1 MATRTNNSKFIN
13 TMKWRC
19 IGPPRGGRVIAVAGH
34 PTKKM
39 EFYMGASGGGVWK
52 TEDGGTYWENI
63 SDGFFTSASIGAI
76 EISQSDPNVIYVGTG
91 EACIR
96 GNLCQGDG
104 VYKTTDGGKIWKN
117 IGLKETQHI
126 SRIRIDPLDH
136 NTLYVSAL
144 GHAFGPNPE
153 RGIFKSIDGGKNWK
167 KVLYQSA
174 NTGAIDLSINPNN
187 SRILF
192 AAMWQAKREPW
203 TFTSGGPES
212 GIWKSVDRGETWID
226 ITKNNGLPEGINGRI
241 GVAYSPAQDGRIWAI
256 IENKKSGGL
265 YRSEDYGD
273 NWELISEDKNL
284 IQRPWYYCHVFADPK
299 NADTVYVLNLR
310 MLKSIDGGKTFEPIT
325 TPHGDNHDLWIDP
338 NDTNRM
344 IEGNDGGA
352 CVSFNGGSTW
362 STIYNQLTAQF
373 YHLTTDDQFPYRIYA
388 TQQDNS
394 DISVPSR
401 TNGGAITWNDCYS
414 VGTSESGHIAV
425 DPGDSNVVYS
435 GAIGSS
441 PGGGDSLLRYDRAA
455 DETRIV
461 SIWPEFTWGYGPIDQ
476 KYRFQW
482 TYPIVFSKY
491 DKKKLFVAANV
502 LFESINE
509 GQSWKQISPD
519 LTRND
524 PSKLQA
530 SGGPITLDTTMVEN
544 YCTIF
549 AFAESNHDENI
560 LWTGSDDGLIHIS
573 TDGSKNWKNITPK
586 ELPDWAR
593 IDIIE
598 TSKHHAQKAYI
609 SCTMYKFGD
618 NQPFLFKTEN
628 NGKSWTRIDSN
639 IERNN
644 YTRVI
649 REDPE
654 IPGLL
659 YAGTESGVFFSFDD
673 GENWNSL
680 KLNLPVVSI
689 TDMTI
694 KNDELIVSTNG
705 RSFWVLENLNFIRQ
719 LSKNTYL
726 KENKLFKP
734 TNKYRVSIAPLNKKS
749 IGAPGKV
756 YMLSL
761 GSQATF
767 YNEKDELGNP
777 YLRML
782 DSGQNPEPG
791 IVVNYFLN
799 SKPKKEIK
807 ISFSDEKN
815 KTIKSFVQN
824 SENKKNT
831 EEIKPTNNTG
841 MNKFIWDMRY
851 PDAKRINGNGSSSN
865 NGVVGPVAPP
875 GKYLVHLEVD
885 GQLMSEEF
893 EIQID
898 PRSKST
904 VSELK
909 KQHSFLIEIR
919 DQLSKCH
926 ETIQKSYSVKKQIND
941 WNEKLTKEKE
951 FQQLSNSIIK
961 KLTKQENQLINPDLD
976 PGGEFDRINLE
987 SRLCNKLA
995 ELVSVPSYGN
1005 YQPTEQSYDVFN
1017 GLLEKTDLVINEINT
1032 IIKEELPLLEN
1043 QIHELNIPMIEH
1055 QS

>member
-1 MATRTNNSKFIN
+1 MPTKTIN
-13 TMKWRC
+13 TKLLDTMKWRC

-39 EFYMGASGGGVWK
+39 VFYFGASGGGVWK

-104 VYKTTDGGKIWKN
+104 VYKTTDGGRTWEN
-117 IGLKETQHI
+117 IGLKDTQHI
-126 SRIRIDPLDH
+126 SRIRIDPNDH
-136 NTLYVSAL
+136 NILYVSAL
-144 GHAFGPNPE
+144 GHAFGPNKE
-153 RGIFKSIDGGKNWK
+153 RGIFKSVDGGNNWK
-167 KVLYQSA
+167 KVLYKSPD
-174 NTGAIDLSINPNN
+174 TGGIDLSINPKN
-187 SRILF
+187 SRIIF

-226 ITKNNGLPEGINGRI
+226 ITKNNGLPKGINGRI
-241 GVAYSPAQDGRIWAI
+241 GIAYSPAKDGRIWAI

-265 YRSEDYGD
+265 YRSDDYGD

-310 MLKSIDGGKTFEPIT
+310 MLKSIDGGKTFEPVS

-362 STIYNQLTAQF
+362 STIYNQLTSQF
-373 YHLTTDDQFPYRIYA
+373 YHLTTDNQFPYRVYA

-394 DISVPSR
+394 AISVPSR
-401 TNGGAITWNDCYS
+401 TNGGAITWKDCYS

-425 DPGDSNVVYS
+425 DPNDHNIVYS

-441 PGGGDSLLRYDRAA
+441 PGGGDSLLRYDHSA

-461 SIWPEFTWGYGPIDQ
+461 SVWPEFSWGFGPVDL
-476 KYRFQW
+476 KFRFQW

-491 DKKKLFVAANV
+491 NNKKLFVAGNV
-502 LFESINE
+502 LFESTNE

-530 SGGPITLDTTMVEN
+530 SGGPITLDTTMVEH

-549 AFAESNHDENI
+549 SFAESNHDENT
-560 LWTGSDDGLIHIS
+560 LWTGSDDGLIHVS
-573 TDGSKNWKNITPK
+573 TDGSKNWRNVTPQ

-598 TSKHHAQKAYI
+598 TSRHNANKAYI
-609 SCTMYKFGD
+609 SSTMYKFGD
-618 NQPFLFKTEN
+618 NQPYLFRTKN
-628 NGKSWTRIDSN
+628 NGKSWTRIDSG
-639 IERNN
+639 IGRND

-659 YAGTESGVFFSFDD
+659 YAGTESGVYFSSDD
-673 GENWNSL
+673 GENWNPL
-680 KLNLPVVSI
+680 KLNLPTVSI
-689 TDMTI
+689 TDMAV
-694 KNDELIVSTNG
+694 KEDELIVSTNG
-705 RSFWVLENLNFIRQ
+705 RSFWILENLNLIRQ
-719 LSKNTYL
+719 LSSKNPSA
-726 KENKLFKP
+726 ENMLFKP
-734 TNKYRVSIAPLNKKS
+734 TDKYRVSISPLNKKS
-749 IGAPGKV
+749 VGAPGKV

-767 YNEKDELGNP
+767 YNDKDELGNP
-777 YLRML
+777 YLCMI
-782 DSGQNPEPG
+782 DSGQNPELG
-791 IVVNYFLN
+791 IVINYFLN
-799 SKPKKEIK
+799 SKSTSEVK
-807 ISFSDEKN
+807 ISFSNDKNKIIKTFSSNTDEKN
-815 KTIKSFVQN
+815 DN
-824 SENKKNT
+824 
-831 EEIKPTNNTG
+831 EEIKPTKNPG
-841 MNKFIWDMRY
+841 MNKFIWNMRY
-851 PDAKRINGNGSSSN
+851 PDAKKIDGIGSSSN
-865 NGVVGPVAPP
+865 NGVTGPVAAP
-875 GKYLVHLEVD
+875 GKYLVNLEVD
-885 GQLMSEEF
+885 GKLMSQEF
-893 EIQID
+893 EIKID

-904 VSELK
+904 ASELK
-909 KQHSFLIEIR
+909 KQHSFLMEIR

-926 ETIQKSYSVKKQIND
+926 ETIQKSYSVKKQIGE
-941 WNEKLTKEKE
+941 WNNKFTKSKQFKILSESTLTKLT
-951 FQQLSNSIIK
+951 
-961 KLTKQENQLINPDLD
+961 TQENILINPDLH
-976 PGGEFDRINLE
+976 PEGELDRINLE

-995 ELVSVPSYGN
+995 ELVSVPSFGN
-1005 YQPTEQSYDVFN
+1005 YQPTDQSYDVFS
-1017 GLLEKTDLVINEINT
+1017 GLVEKTDVVIKEINS
-1032 IIKEELPLLEN
+1032 IIEEDLPLLEN
-1043 QIHELNIPMIEH
+1043 QIHELSIPMIEH
-1055 QS
+1055 EQ

>member
-1 MATRTNNSKFIN
+1 MPTKTIN
-13 TMKWRC
+13 TKLLDTMKWRC
-19 IGPPRGGRVIAVAGH
+19 IGPPRGGRVIAVVGH

-39 EFYMGASGGGVWK
+39 VFYFGASGGGVWK

-104 VYKTTDGGKIWKN
+104 VYKTTDGGRTWEN
-117 IGLKETQHI
+117 IGLKDTQHI
-126 SRIRIDPLDH
+126 SRIRIDPNDH
-136 NTLYVSAL
+136 NILYVSAL
-144 GHAFGPNPE
+144 GHAFGPNKE
-153 RGIFKSIDGGKNWK
+153 RGIFKSVDGGNNWK
-167 KVLYQSA
+167 KVLYKSPD
-174 NTGAIDLSINPNN
+174 TGGIDLSINPKN
-187 SRILF
+187 SRIIF

-226 ITKNNGLPEGINGRI
+226 ITKNNGLPKGINGRI
-241 GVAYSPAQDGRIWAI
+241 GIAYSPAKDGRIWAI

-265 YRSEDYGD
+265 YRSDDYGD

-310 MLKSIDGGKTFEPIT
+310 MLKSIDGGKTFEPVS

-362 STIYNQLTAQF
+362 STIYNQLTSQF
-373 YHLTTDDQFPYRIYA
+373 YHLTTDNQFPYRVYA

-394 DISVPSR
+394 AISVPSR
-401 TNGGAITWNDCYS
+401 TNGGAITWKDCYS

-425 DPGDSNVVYS
+425 DPNDHNIVYS

-441 PGGGDSLLRYDRAA
+441 PGGGDSLLRYDHSA

-461 SIWPEFTWGYGPIDQ
+461 SVWPEFSWGFGPVDL
-476 KYRFQW
+476 KFRFQW

-491 DKKKLFVAANV
+491 NNKKLFVAGNV
-502 LFESINE
+502 LFESTNE

-530 SGGPITLDTTMVEN
+530 SGGPITLDTTMVEH

-549 AFAESNHDENI
+549 SFAESNHDENT
-560 LWTGSDDGLIHIS
+560 LWTGSDDGLIHVS
-573 TDGSKNWKNITPK
+573 TDGSKNWRNVTPQ

-598 TSKHHAQKAYI
+598 TSRHNANKAYI
-609 SCTMYKFGD
+609 SSTMYKFGD
-618 NQPFLFKTEN
+618 NQPYLFRTKN
-628 NGKSWTRIDSN
+628 NGKSWTRIDSG
-639 IERNN
+639 IGRND

-659 YAGTESGVFFSFDD
+659 YAGTESGVYFSSDD
-673 GENWNSL
+673 GENWNPL
-680 KLNLPVVSI
+680 KLNLPTVSI
-689 TDMTI
+689 TDMAV
-694 KNDELIVSTNG
+694 KEDELIVSTNG
-705 RSFWVLENLNFIRQ
+705 RSFWILENLNLIRQ
-719 LSKNTYL
+719 LSSKNPSA
-726 KENKLFKP
+726 ENMLFKP
-734 TNKYRVSIAPLNKKS
+734 TDKYRVSISPLNKKS
-749 IGAPGKV
+749 VGAPGKV

-767 YNEKDELGNP
+767 YNDKDELGNP
-777 YLRML
+777 YLRMI

-791 IVVNYFLN
+791 IVINYFLN
-799 SKPKKEIK
+799 SKSTSEVK
-807 ISFSDEKN
+807 ISFSNDKNKIIKTFSSNIDEKN
-815 KTIKSFVQN
+815 DN
-824 SENKKNT
+824 
-831 EEIKPTNNTG
+831 EEIKPTKNPG
-841 MNKFIWDMRY
+841 MNKFIWNMRY
-851 PDAKRINGNGSSSN
+851 PDAKKIDGIGSSSN
-865 NGVVGPVAPP
+865 NGVTGPVAAP
-875 GKYLVHLEVD
+875 GKYLVNLEVD
-885 GQLMSEEF
+885 GKLMSQEF
-893 EIQID
+893 EIKID

-904 VSELK
+904 ASELK
-909 KQHSFLIEIR
+909 KQHSFLMEIR

-926 ETIQKSYSVKKQIND
+926 ETIQKSYSVKKQIGE
-941 WNEKLTKEKE
+941 WNNKFTKSKQFKILSESTLTKLT
-951 FQQLSNSIIK
+951 
-961 KLTKQENQLINPDLD
+961 TQENILINPDLH
-976 PGGEFDRINLE
+976 PEGELDRINLE

-995 ELVSVPSYGN
+995 ELVSVPSFGN
-1005 YQPTEQSYDVFN
+1005 YHPTDQSYDVFS
-1017 GLLEKTDLVINEINT
+1017 GLVEKTDVVIKEINS
-1032 IIKEELPLLEN
+1032 IIEEDLPLLEN
-1043 QIHELNIPMIEH
+1043 QIHELSIPMIEH
-1055 QS
+1055 EQ

>member
-1 MATRTNNSKFIN
+1 MPTKTIN
-13 TMKWRC
+13 TKLLDTMKWRC

-39 EFYMGASGGGVWK
+39 VFYFGASGGGVWK

-104 VYKTTDGGKIWKN
+104 VYKTTDGGRTWEN
-117 IGLKETQHI
+117 IGLKDTQHI
-126 SRIRIDPLDH
+126 SRIRIDPNDH
-136 NTLYVSAL
+136 NILYVSAL
-144 GHAFGPNPE
+144 GHAFGPNKE
-153 RGIFKSIDGGKNWK
+153 RGIFKSVDGGNNWK
-167 KVLYQSA
+167 KVLYKSPD
-174 NTGAIDLSINPNN
+174 TGGIDLSINPKN
-187 SRILF
+187 SRIIF

-226 ITKNNGLPEGINGRI
+226 ITKNNGLPKGINGRI
-241 GVAYSPAQDGRIWAI
+241 GIAYSPAKDGRIWAI

-265 YRSEDYGD
+265 YRSDDYGD
-273 NWELISEDKNL
+273 NWELISKDKNL

-310 MLKSIDGGKTFEPIT
+310 MLKSIDGGKTFEPVS

-362 STIYNQLTAQF
+362 STIYNQLTSQF
-373 YHLTTDDQFPYRIYA
+373 YHLTTDNQFPYRVYA

-394 DISVPSR
+394 AISVPSR
-401 TNGGAITWNDCYS
+401 TNGGAITWKDCYS

-425 DPGDSNVVYS
+425 DPNDHNIVYS

-441 PGGGDSLLRYDRAA
+441 PGGGDSLLRYDHSA

-461 SIWPEFTWGYGPIDQ
+461 SVWPEFSWGFGPVDL
-476 KYRFQW
+476 KFRFQW

-491 DKKKLFVAANV
+491 NNKKLFVAGNV
-502 LFESINE
+502 LFESTNE

-524 PSKLQA
+524 PSKLEA
-530 SGGPITLDTTMVEN
+530 SGGPITLDTTMVEH

-549 AFAESNHDENI
+549 SFAESNHDENT
-560 LWTGSDDGLIHIS
+560 LWTGSDDGLIHVS
-573 TDGSKNWKNITPK
+573 TDGSKNWRNVTPQ

-598 TSKHHAQKAYI
+598 TSKHNANKAYI

-618 NQPFLFKTEN
+618 NQPYLFRTKN
-628 NGKSWTRIDSN
+628 NGKSWTRIDSG
-639 IERNN
+639 IRRND

-659 YAGTESGVFFSFDD
+659 YAGTESGVYFSSDD
-673 GENWNSL
+673 GANWNPL
-680 KLNLPVVSI
+680 KLNLPTVSI
-689 TDMTI
+689 TDMTV
-694 KNDELIVSTNG
+694 KEDELIVSTNG
-705 RSFWVLENLNFIRQ
+705 RSFWILENLNLIRQ
-719 LSKNTYL
+719 LSSKNPSA
-726 KENKLFKP
+726 ENMLFKP
-734 TNKYRVSIAPLNKKS
+734 TDKYRVSITPLNKKS
-749 IGAPGKV
+749 VGAPGKV

-767 YNEKDELGNP
+767 YNDKDELGNP
-777 YLRML
+777 YLRMI

-791 IVVNYFLN
+791 IVINYFLN
-799 SKPKKEIK
+799 SKSTSEIK
-807 ISFSDEKN
+807 ISFSNDKNKIIKTFSSNTEEKN
-815 KTIKSFVQN
+815 DN
-824 SENKKNT
+824 
-831 EEIKPTNNTG
+831 EEIKPTKNPG
-841 MNKFIWDMRY
+841 MNKFIWNMRY
-851 PDAKRINGNGSSSN
+851 PDAKKIDGLGSSSN
-865 NGVVGPVAPP
+865 NGVTGPVAAP
-875 GKYLVHLEVD
+875 GKYLVNLEVD
-885 GQLMSEEF
+885 GKLMSQEF
-893 EIQID
+893 EIKID

-904 VSELK
+904 AAELK
-909 KQHSFLIEIR
+909 KQHSFLMEIR

-926 ETIQKSYSVKKQIND
+926 ETIQKSYSVKKQIGE
-941 WNEKLTKEKE
+941 WNNKFTKSKQFKILSESTLTKLT
-951 FQQLSNSIIK
+951 
-961 KLTKQENQLINPDLD
+961 TQENILINPDLH
-976 PGGEFDRINLE
+976 PEGELDRINLE

-995 ELVSVPSYGN
+995 ELVSVPSFGN
-1005 YQPTEQSYDVFN
+1005 YQPTDQSYDVFS
-1017 GLLEKTDLVINEINT
+1017 GLVEKTDVVIKEINS
-1032 IIKEELPLLEN
+1032 IIEEDLPLLEN
-1043 QIHELNIPMIEH
+1043 QIHELSIPMIEH
-1055 QS
+1055 EQ

>member
-1 MATRTNNSKFIN
+1 MATNTIN
-13 TMKWRC
+13 TKLLDTMKWRC

-34 PTKKM
+34 PTEKM
-39 EFYMGASGGGVWK
+39 VFYFGASGGGVWK

-104 VYKTTDGGKIWKN
+104 VYKTTDGGRTWIN
-117 IGLKETQHI
+117 IGLKDTQHI
-126 SRIRIDPLDH
+126 SRIRIDPNDH
-136 NTLYVSAL
+136 NILYVSAL
-144 GHAFGPNPE
+144 GHAFGPNKE
-153 RGIFKSIDGGKNWK
+153 RGIFKSVDGGKNWK
-167 KVLYQSA
+167 KVLYKSP
-174 NTGAIDLSINPNN
+174 NTGGIDLSINPKN
-187 SRILF
+187 SRVIF

-226 ITKNNGLPEGINGRI
+226 ITKNNGLPKGINGRI
-241 GVAYSPAQDGRIWAI
+241 GIAYSPAKDGRIWAI

-273 NWELISEDKNL
+273 NWELICEDKNL

-310 MLKSIDGGKTFEPIT
+310 MLKSIDGGKTFETIT

-338 NDTNRM
+338 KDTTRM

-352 CVSFNGGSTW
+352 CVSFNAGATW
-362 STIYNQLTAQF
+362 STIYNQLTSQF
-373 YHLTTDDQFPYRIYA
+373 YHLTTDDQFPYRVYA

-394 DISVPSR
+394 AISVPSR
-401 TNGGAITWNDCYS
+401 TNGGAITWKDCYS

-425 DPGDSNVVYS
+425 DPNDHNIVYS

-441 PGGGDSLLRYDRAA
+441 PGGGDSLLRYDHSA

-461 SIWPEFTWGYGPIDQ
+461 SVWPEFSWGFGPLDL

-491 DKKKLFVAANV
+491 NNKKLFVAGNV
-502 LFESINE
+502 LFESTNE

-530 SGGPITLDTTMVEN
+530 AGGPITLDTTMVEH

-549 AFAESNHDENI
+549 SFAESNHDENT
-560 LWTGSDDGLIHIS
+560 LWTGSDDGLIHVS
-573 TDGSKNWKNITPK
+573 TDGSKNWENVTPQ

-593 IDIIE
+593 VDIIE
-598 TSKHHAQKAYI
+598 ASKHDANKAYI

-618 NQPFLFKTEN
+618 NQPFLFRTKN
-628 NGKSWTRIDSN
+628 NGKSWTRIDSG
-639 IERNN
+639 IGRND

-649 REDPE
+649 REDTE

-659 YAGTESGVFFSFDD
+659 YAGTESGVYISFDD
-673 GENWNSL
+673 GTNWNPL
-680 KLNLPVVSI
+680 KLNLPTVSI
-689 TDMTI
+689 TDMAI
-694 KNDELIVSTNG
+694 KGDELIVSTNG
-705 RSFWVLENLNFIRQ
+705 RSFWILENLNLIRQ
-719 LSKNTYL
+719 LSIKNSST
-726 KENKLFKP
+726 ENMLFKP
-734 TNKYRVSIAPLNKKS
+734 TDKYRVSITPLNKKS

-767 YNEKDELGNP
+767 YNDQDELGNP
-777 YLRML
+777 YLRMI

-799 SKPKKEIK
+799 SKSSSEIK
-807 ISFSDEKN
+807 ISFSNDKN
-815 KTIKSFVQN
+815 KTIKSF
-824 SENKKNT
+824 SSNKNDDDDQD
-831 EEIKPTNNTG
+831 IKPTKNSG
-841 MNKFIWDMRY
+841 MNKFIWNMRY
-851 PDAKRINGNGSSSN
+851 PDAKKIDGIGSSSN
-865 NGVVGPVAPP
+865 NGVTGPVAAP

-885 GQLMSEEF
+885 GKLISQEF
-893 EIQID
+893 EIKID

-904 VSELK
+904 VAELK
-909 KQHSFLIEIR
+909 NQHSFLIEIR

-926 ETIQKSYSVKKQIND
+926 ETIQKSYSVKKQIDEWSN
-941 WNEKLTKEKE
+941 KFIKAK
-951 FQQLSNSIIK
+951 QLKILSEATLK
-961 KLTKQENQLINPDLD
+961 KLTTQENILINPDLH
-976 PGGEFDRINLE
+976 PEGELDRINLE

-995 ELVSVPSYGN
+995 ELVSVPSFGN
-1005 YQPTEQSYDVFN
+1005 YQPTDQSYEVFS
-1017 GLLEKTDLVINEINT
+1017 GLVEKTDVVIDEINS
-1032 IIKEELPLLEN
+1032 IIKENLPLLEN

-1055 QS
+1055 QP

>member
-1 MATRTNNSKFIN
+1 MPTKTIN
-13 TMKWRC
+13 TKLLDTMKWRC

-39 EFYMGASGGGVWK
+39 VFYFGASGGGVWK

-104 VYKTTDGGKIWKN
+104 VYKTTDGGRTWEN
-117 IGLKETQHI
+117 IGLKDTQHI
-126 SRIRIDPLDH
+126 SRIRIDPNDH
-136 NTLYVSAL
+136 NILYVSAL
-144 GHAFGPNPE
+144 GHAFGPNKE
-153 RGIFKSIDGGKNWK
+153 RGIFKSVDGGNNWK
-167 KVLYQSA
+167 KVLYKSPD
-174 NTGAIDLSINPNN
+174 TGGIDLSINPKN
-187 SRILF
+187 SRIIF

-226 ITKNNGLPEGINGRI
+226 ITKNNGLPKGINGRI
-241 GVAYSPAQDGRIWAI
+241 GIAYSPAKDGRIWAI

-265 YRSEDYGD
+265 YRSDDYGD

-310 MLKSIDGGKTFEPIT
+310 MLKSIDGGKTFEPVS

-362 STIYNQLTAQF
+362 STIYNQLTSQF
-373 YHLTTDDQFPYRIYA
+373 YHLTTDNQFPYRVYA

-394 DISVPSR
+394 AISVPSR
-401 TNGGAITWNDCYS
+401 TNGGAITWKDCYS

-425 DPGDSNVVYS
+425 DPNDHNIVYS

-441 PGGGDSLLRYDRAA
+441 PGGGDSLLRYDHSA

-461 SIWPEFTWGYGPIDQ
+461 SVWPEFSWGFGPVDL
-476 KYRFQW
+476 KFRFQW

-491 DKKKLFVAANV
+491 NNKKLFVAGNV

-530 SGGPITLDTTMVEN
+530 SGGPITLDTTMVEH

-549 AFAESNHDENI
+549 SFAESNHDENT
-560 LWTGSDDGLIHIS
+560 LWTGSDDGLIHVS
-573 TDGSKNWKNITPK
+573 TDGSKNWRNVTPQ

-598 TSKHHAQKAYI
+598 TSRHNANKAYI
-609 SCTMYKFGD
+609 SSTMYKFGD
-618 NQPFLFKTEN
+618 NQPYLFRTKN
-628 NGKSWTRIDSN
+628 NGKSWTRIDSG
-639 IERNN
+639 IRRND

-659 YAGTESGVFFSFDD
+659 YAGTESGVYFSSDD
-673 GENWNSL
+673 GANWNPL
-680 KLNLPVVSI
+680 KLNLPTVSI
-689 TDMTI
+689 TDMAV
-694 KNDELIVSTNG
+694 KEDELIVSTNG
-705 RSFWVLENLNFIRQ
+705 RSFWILENLNLIRQ
-719 LSKNTYL
+719 LSSKNPSA
-726 KENKLFKP
+726 ENMLFKP
-734 TNKYRVSIAPLNKKS
+734 TDKYRVSISPLNKKS
-749 IGAPGKV
+749 VGAPGKV

-767 YNEKDELGNP
+767 YNDKDELGNP
-777 YLRML
+777 YLRMI

-791 IVVNYFLN
+791 IVINYFLN
-799 SKPKKEIK
+799 SKSTSEIK
-807 ISFSDEKN
+807 ISFSNDKN
-815 KTIKSFVQN
+815 KTIKTFSSN
-824 SENKKNT
+824 TDENNNN
-831 EEIKPTNNTG
+831 EEIKPTKNPG
-841 MNKFIWDMRY
+841 MNKFIWNMRY
-851 PDAKRINGNGSSSN
+851 PDAKKIDGLGSSSN
-865 NGVVGPVAPP
+865 NGVTGPVAAP
-875 GKYLVHLEVD
+875 GKYLVNLEVD
-885 GQLMSEEF
+885 GKLMSQEF
-893 EIQID
+893 EIKID

-904 VSELK
+904 ASELK
-909 KQHSFLIEIR
+909 KQHSFLMEIR

-926 ETIQKSYSVKKQIND
+926 ETIQKSYSVKKQIGE
-941 WNEKLTKEKE
+941 WNNKFTKSKQFKILSESTLTKLT
-951 FQQLSNSIIK
+951 
-961 KLTKQENQLINPDLD
+961 TQENILINPDLH
-976 PGGEFDRINLE
+976 PEGELDRINLE

-995 ELVSVPSYGN
+995 ELVSVPSFGN
-1005 YQPTEQSYDVFN
+1005 YQPTDQSYDVFS
-1017 GLLEKTDLVINEINT
+1017 GLVEKTDVVIKEINS
-1032 IIKEELPLLEN
+1032 IIEEDLPLLEN
-1043 QIHELNIPMIEH
+1043 QIHELSIPMIEH
-1055 QS
+1055 EQ

>member
-1 MATRTNNSKFIN
+1 MPTKTIN
-13 TMKWRC
+13 TKLLDTMKWRC
-19 IGPPRGGRVIAVAGH
+19 IGPPRGGRVIAVVGH

-39 EFYMGASGGGVWK
+39 VFYFGASGGGVWK

-104 VYKTTDGGKIWKN
+104 VYKTTDGGRTWEN
-117 IGLKETQHI
+117 IGLKDTQHI
-126 SRIRIDPLDH
+126 SRIRIDPNDH
-136 NTLYVSAL
+136 NILYVSAL
-144 GHAFGPNPE
+144 GHAFGPNKE
-153 RGIFKSIDGGKNWK
+153 RGIFKSVDGGNNWK
-167 KVLYQSA
+167 KVLYKSPD
-174 NTGAIDLSINPNN
+174 TGGIDLSINPKN
-187 SRILF
+187 SRIIF

-226 ITKNNGLPEGINGRI
+226 ITKNNGLPKGINGRI
-241 GVAYSPAQDGRIWAI
+241 GIAYSPAKDGRIWAI

-265 YRSEDYGD
+265 YRSDDYGD

-310 MLKSIDGGKTFEPIT
+310 MLKSIDGGKTFEPVS

-362 STIYNQLTAQF
+362 STIYNQLTSQF
-373 YHLTTDDQFPYRIYA
+373 YHLTTDNQFPYRVYA

-394 DISVPSR
+394 AISVPSR
-401 TNGGAITWNDCYS
+401 TNGGAITWKDCYS

-425 DPGDSNVVYS
+425 DPNDHNIVYS

-441 PGGGDSLLRYDRAA
+441 PGGGDSLLRYDHSA

-461 SIWPEFTWGYGPIDQ
+461 SVWPEFSWGFGPVDL
-476 KYRFQW
+476 KFRFQW

-491 DKKKLFVAANV
+491 NNKKLFVAGNV
-502 LFESINE
+502 LFESTNE

-530 SGGPITLDTTMVEN
+530 SGGPITLDTTMVEH

-549 AFAESNHDENI
+549 SFAESNHDENT
-560 LWTGSDDGLIHIS
+560 LWTGSDDGLIHVS
-573 TDGSKNWKNITPK
+573 TDGSKNWRNVTPQ

-598 TSKHHAQKAYI
+598 TSRHNANKAYI
-609 SCTMYKFGD
+609 SSTMYKFGD
-618 NQPFLFKTEN
+618 NQPYLFRTKN
-628 NGKSWTRIDSN
+628 NGKSWTRIDSG
-639 IERNN
+639 IGRND

-659 YAGTESGVFFSFDD
+659 YAGTESGVYFSSDD
-673 GENWNSL
+673 GENWNPL
-680 KLNLPVVSI
+680 KLNLPTVSI
-689 TDMTI
+689 TDMAV
-694 KNDELIVSTNG
+694 KEDELIVSTNG
-705 RSFWVLENLNFIRQ
+705 RSFWILENLNLIRQ
-719 LSKNTYL
+719 LSSKNPSA
-726 KENKLFKP
+726 ENMLFKP
-734 TNKYRVSIAPLNKKS
+734 TDKYRVSISPLNKKS
-749 IGAPGKV
+749 VGAPGKV

-767 YNEKDELGNP
+767 YNDKDELGNP
-777 YLRML
+777 YLRMI

-791 IVVNYFLN
+791 IVINYFLN
-799 SKPKKEIK
+799 SKSTSEVK
-807 ISFSDEKN
+807 ISFSNDKNKIIKTFSSNTDEKN
-815 KTIKSFVQN
+815 DN
-824 SENKKNT
+824 
-831 EEIKPTNNTG
+831 EEIKPTKNPG
-841 MNKFIWDMRY
+841 MNKFIWNMRY
-851 PDAKRINGNGSSSN
+851 PDAKKIDGIGSSSN
-865 NGVVGPVAPP
+865 NGVTGPVAAP
-875 GKYLVHLEVD
+875 GKYLVNLEVD
-885 GQLMSEEF
+885 GKLMSQEF
-893 EIQID
+893 EIKID

-904 VSELK
+904 ASELK
-909 KQHSFLIEIR
+909 KQHSFLMEIR

-926 ETIQKSYSVKKQIND
+926 ETIQKSYSVKKQIGE
-941 WNEKLTKEKE
+941 WNNKFTKSKQFKILSESTLTKLT
-951 FQQLSNSIIK
+951 
-961 KLTKQENQLINPDLD
+961 TQENILINPDLH
-976 PGGEFDRINLE
+976 PEGELDRINLE

-995 ELVSVPSYGN
+995 ELVSVPSFGN
-1005 YQPTEQSYDVFN
+1005 YQPTDQSYDVFS
-1017 GLLEKTDLVINEINT
+1017 GLVEKTDVVIKEINS
-1032 IIKEELPLLEN
+1032 IIEEDLPLLEN
-1043 QIHELNIPMIEH
+1043 QIHELSIPMIEH
-1055 QS
+1055 EQ

>member
-1 MATRTNNSKFIN
+1 MPTKTIN
-13 TMKWRC
+13 TKLLDTMKWRC

-39 EFYMGASGGGVWK
+39 VFYFGASGGGVWK

-104 VYKTTDGGKIWKN
+104 VYKTTDGGRTWEN
-117 IGLKETQHI
+117 IGLKDTQHI
-126 SRIRIDPLDH
+126 SRIRIDPNDH
-136 NTLYVSAL
+136 NILYVSAL
-144 GHAFGPNPE
+144 GHAFGPNKE
-153 RGIFKSIDGGKNWK
+153 RGIFKSVDGGNNWK
-167 KVLYQSA
+167 KVLYKSPD
-174 NTGAIDLSINPNN
+174 TGGIDLSINPKN
-187 SRILF
+187 SRIIF

-226 ITKNNGLPEGINGRI
+226 ITKNNGLPKGINGRI
-241 GVAYSPAQDGRIWAI
+241 GIAYSPAKDGRIWAI

-265 YRSEDYGD
+265 YRSDDYGD

-310 MLKSIDGGKTFEPIT
+310 MLKSIDGGKTFEPVS

-362 STIYNQLTAQF
+362 STIYNQLTSQF
-373 YHLTTDDQFPYRIYA
+373 YHLTTDNQFPYRVYA

-394 DISVPSR
+394 AISVPSR
-401 TNGGAITWNDCYS
+401 TNGGAITWKDCYS

-425 DPGDSNVVYS
+425 DPNDHNIVYS

-441 PGGGDSLLRYDRAA
+441 PGGGDSLLRYDHSA

-461 SIWPEFTWGYGPIDQ
+461 SVWPEFSWGFGPVDL
-476 KYRFQW
+476 KFRFQW

-491 DKKKLFVAANV
+491 NNKKLFVAGNV
-502 LFESINE
+502 LFESTNE

-530 SGGPITLDTTMVEN
+530 SGGPITLDTTMVEH

-549 AFAESNHDENI
+549 SFAESNHDENT
-560 LWTGSDDGLIHIS
+560 LWTGSDDGLIHVS
-573 TDGSKNWKNITPK
+573 TDGSKNWKNVTPQ

-598 TSKHHAQKAYI
+598 TSRHNANKAYI

-618 NQPFLFKTEN
+618 NQPYLFRTKN
-628 NGKSWTRIDSN
+628 NGKSWTRIDSG
-639 IERNN
+639 IGRND

-659 YAGTESGVFFSFDD
+659 YAGTESGVYFSSDD
-673 GENWNSL
+673 GANWNPL
-680 KLNLPVVSI
+680 KLNLPTVSI
-689 TDMTI
+689 TDMAV
-694 KNDELIVSTNG
+694 KEDELIVSTNG
-705 RSFWVLENLNFIRQ
+705 RSFWILENLNLIRQ
-719 LSKNTYL
+719 LSSKNPSA
-726 KENKLFKP
+726 ENMLFKP
-734 TNKYRVSIAPLNKKS
+734 TDKYRVSISPLNKKS
-749 IGAPGKV
+749 VGAPGKV

-767 YNEKDELGNP
+767 YNDKDELGNP
-777 YLRML
+777 YLRMI

-791 IVVNYFLN
+791 IVINYFLN
-799 SKPKKEIK
+799 SKSTSEVK
-807 ISFSDEKN
+807 ISFSNDKN
-815 KTIKSFVQN
+815 KIIKTFSSN
-824 SENKKNT
+824 TDENNNN
-831 EEIKPTNNTG
+831 EEIKPTKNPG
-841 MNKFIWDMRY
+841 MNKFIWNMRY
-851 PDAKRINGNGSSSN
+851 PDAKKIDGIGSSSN
-865 NGVVGPVAPP
+865 NGVTGPVAAP
-875 GKYLVHLEVD
+875 GKYLVNLEVD
-885 GQLMSEEF
+885 GKLMSQEF
-893 EIQID
+893 EIKID

-904 VSELK
+904 ASELK
-909 KQHSFLIEIR
+909 KQHSFLMEIR

-926 ETIQKSYSVKKQIND
+926 ETIQKSYSVKKQIGE
-941 WNEKLTKEKE
+941 WNNKFTKSKQFKILSESTLTKLT
-951 FQQLSNSIIK
+951 
-961 KLTKQENQLINPDLD
+961 TQENILINPDLH
-976 PGGEFDRINLE
+976 PEGELDRINLE

-995 ELVSVPSYGN
+995 ELVSVPSFGN
-1005 YQPTEQSYDVFN
+1005 YQPTDQSYDVFS
-1017 GLLEKTDLVINEINT
+1017 GLVEKTDVVIKEINS
-1032 IIKEELPLLEN
+1032 IIEEDLPLLEN
-1043 QIHELNIPMIEH
+1043 QIHELSIPMIEH
-1055 QS
+1055 EQ